1 MITKIT
7 KAQLEEIEAAY
18 SCEGKEAAYALLKEY
33 AGLEA
38 AYILEAYLN
47 VLRAFDAATKLH
59 PLDTAE
65 RFDLPRGTLALIC
78 AKHLCGTCRTRIQTL
93 TISALLRISTT
104 EKPRKTCAF

>member
-38 AYILEAYLN
+38 RPYTAYDFYDECGHYVGCSDSYSIRDLLRNAYIEI
-47 VLRAFDAATKLH
+47 TKNEEGD
-59 PLDTAE
+59 PDE
-65 RFDLPRGTLALIC
+65 
-78 AKHLCGTCRTRIQTL
+78 
-93 TISALLRISTT
+93 
-104 EKPRKTCAF
+104 

>member
-38 AYILEAYLN
+38 RPYTAYDFYDECGNYVGCSDSYSIRDLLKNAYIKITDGKEDDSDEEA
-47 VLRAFDAATKLH
+47 D
-59 PLDTAE
+59 E
-65 RFDLPRGTLALIC
+65 
-78 AKHLCGTCRTRIQTL
+78 
-93 TISALLRISTT
+93 
-104 EKPRKTCAF
+104 

>member
-38 AYILEAYLN
+38 RPYTAYDFYDECGNYVGCSDSYSIRDLLKNAYIKITEGKEDDSDEEA
-47 VLRAFDAATKLH
+47 D
-59 PLDTAE
+59 E
-65 RFDLPRGTLALIC
+65 
-78 AKHLCGTCRTRIQTL
+78 
-93 TISALLRISTT
+93 
-104 EKPRKTCAF
+104 